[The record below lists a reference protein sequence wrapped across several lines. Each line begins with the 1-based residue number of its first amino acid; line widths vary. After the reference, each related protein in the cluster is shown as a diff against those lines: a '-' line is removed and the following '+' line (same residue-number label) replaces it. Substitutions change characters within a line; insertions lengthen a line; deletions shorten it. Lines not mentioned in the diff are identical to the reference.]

1 MQEDAIEPRERT
13 EHTNH
18 HSVSG
23 WERAC
28 RFLGFA
34 GVLFF
39 LACAYTPLP
48 NSLAH
53 RLGTPSRIETAGA
66 IVVLGASVSED
77 GLLGNTSLRRAV
89 QGIVMQR
96 KGLAPLLVLS
106 GPAPDT
112 GLSEAEVRAA
122 LARDLGVSTDAI
134 LTETEARTTREEAN
148 RIGELLRARQVRRI
162 LLVTDSQHMS
172 RARRLFERVGLEVL
186 PAAAD
191 DISDTAR
198 SPEARLKLTR
208 TALEEI
214 IARLYYRMARYL

>member
-1 MQEDAIEPRERT
+1 
-13 EHTNH
+13 
-18 HSVSG
+18 
-23 WERAC
+23 
-28 RFLGFA
+28 
-34 GVLFF
+34 
-39 LACAYTPLP
+39 
-48 NSLAH
+48 
-53 RLGTPSRIETAGA
+53 
-66 IVVLGASVSED
+66 
-77 GLLGNTSLRRAV
+77 
-89 QGIVMQR
+89 MQR

-122 LARDLGVSTDAI
+122 LARDLGVSPDAI
-134 LTETEARTTREEAN
+134 LTEAGARTTREEAN

-191 DISDTAR
+191 DISGAAR

-214 IARLYYRMARYL
+214 IARLYYQIARYM